1 MRRIAAAG
9 LLLLTGV
16 GAMAQDPMAERQARI
31 EAERAA
37 LAERVERESADCRQ
51 RFAVTPC
58 LDEVRR
64 RQRQAQAGL
73 DAEQR
78 TIDETRRAQR
88 LAERQAEV
96 DRKQAEV
103 ARRAATSAATAPSA
117 AAAPNAPASRKPTD
131 PAPPRKVPSDAAS
144 KAAARAEAAR
154 QLQAEIQADQAR
166 IRERQVKRAAS
177 GKAGQ
182 PLPAPPQGAASVA
195 R

>member
-1 MRRIAAAG
+1 MRRFAVAG
-9 LLLLTGV
+9 LLLLTG
-16 GAMAQDPMAERQARI
+16 AAAPAQDDMAQRQARI
-31 EAERAA
+31 AAERAA
-37 LAERVERESADCRQ
+37 LADRAEREAAECRQ

-64 RQRQAQAGL
+64 RQRQAQASL

-78 TIDETRRAQR
+78 TIDEARRAQR

-103 ARRAATSAATAPSA
+103 ARRAATPASA
-117 AAAPNAPASRKPTD
+117 AAPPSAPASRQPVE
-131 PAPPRKVPSDAAS
+131 PVPPRKAPSDAAA

-166 IRERQVKRAAS
+166 IRERQARRAAS
-177 GKAGQ
+177 GKPVH
-182 PLPAPPQGAASVA
+182 PLPAPPGGAASA
-195 R
+195 PR